1 MHLNSYPDD
10 RLKPCCMS
18 DKYFKDTD
26 LKKFNPAEAFNSPEY
41 REWRLDLING
51 KKNKLCSSCWEQE
64 AMGAVS
70 TRMSTNEIW
79 SDHID
84 SYLSKVQEDGYIEP
98 NFLFLDLRPSNIC
111 NLKCRTCSSDF
122 SSRWI
127 EEENKFN
134 DKFDL
139 EMPKG
144 TIRVTNL
151 NFPIE
156 TLTNL
161 NKIYFAGGEPL
172 YMDSMYEFI
181 ERIPNKENVQ
191 LFFQTN
197 FMYTKYK
204 GVSIFDSLIDFNKV
218 TYNISIDGVG
228 DLVEYIRTGFK
239 WSKFISNMNELLEM
253 EKFSPNKFDHNFQF
267 TYSIFNCF
275 HFYEFRSKLYE
286 LGFMR
291 SDDDIITFP
300 VKYPSFQNVNRYTIK
315 TEAGRYLE
323 SKLDDIKTDQLRT
336 HIENLIK
343 HTYANAPFS
352 GGSSKKELKRFLK
365 FGNSFNNTILPSNL
379 LYLNNLI
386 SAD

>member
-1 MHLNSYPDD
+1 
-10 RLKPCCMS
+10 MS